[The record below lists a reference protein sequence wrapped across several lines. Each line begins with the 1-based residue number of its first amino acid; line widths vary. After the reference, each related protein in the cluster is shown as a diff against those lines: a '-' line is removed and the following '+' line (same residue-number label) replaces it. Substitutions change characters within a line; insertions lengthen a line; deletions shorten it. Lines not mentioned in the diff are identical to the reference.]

1 MKIQKIKFTDPSKLV
16 HGPVKQKYHESKQK
30 NHRAKSI
37 TNLSLILSE
46 GVEPEAAFGVIE
58 ETEALVCLWD

>member
-1 MKIQKIKFTDPSKLV
+1 MKMQKIKFTDPSKLV
-16 HGPVKQKYHESKQK
+16 HGPVKQKYHESKK
-30 NHRAKSI
+30 KTRVKSI
-37 TNLSLILSE
+37 TNLSLVLSE